1 MIAGRNQ
8 TLASAGKAV
17 SDASTPEAS
26 DSTLENVQRELE
38 NARADMEKV
47 TVLQST
53 EGVISS
59 PSDGVIKVCPCKPE
73 TLQDRLQQ

>member
-1 MIAGRNQ
+1 M
-8 TLASAGKAV
+8 

-59 PSDGVIKVCPCKPE
+59 PSDGVIKKVCPCKPE

>member
-1 MIAGRNQ
+1 M
-8 TLASAGKAV
+8 
-17 SDASTPEAS
+17 SDASAPESS

-53 EGVISS
+53 EGVIS
-59 PSDGVIKVCPCKPE
+59 
-73 TLQDRLQQ
+73 LL